1 LLFVSREEKEIRWVL
16 LFSRYCC
23 GFRVRKEEGK
33 GEASIDRSI
42 GKGEKEKKKRKKRK
56 ERENEGG
63 RKTSG
68 SRESI
73 YTSIVFFFLGA
84 IDKITRF
91 EK

>member
-1 LLFVSREEKEIRWVL
+1 MFVSREEKEIRWVL

-42 GKGEKEKKKRKKRK
+42 GKGEKEKKKEKKEKK
-56 ERENEGG
+56 EKMRGG
-63 RKTSG
+63 GKRVALE
-68 SRESI
+68 RVFI
-73 YTSIVFFFLGA
+73 LQLFFFFLGA